1 MGRVSEVQ
9 LLVLLSFILQLFLFF
24 TGGLR
29 RRARNW
35 LLRGT
40 IWLAYMGADVVAIYA
55 LGFLSRHGDAMRSS
69 HDDASL
75 RLAHPLAFLWAPF
88 LLIHLGGQDTIT
100 AFAIEDNNLWLR
112 HLLNLLLQVTLALYV
127 FWKSS
132 GWHSTQVLVPG
143 VLVFV
148 AGIIKYA
155 ERTAAMW
162 HGNLKN
168 ISTSKST
175 TNNSNDNS
183 NNTSSSSW
191 DHNGRDQQNPVTVTS
206 IVCCALRSAPGIR
219 MLFARRK
226 TPKMASDLLKITP
239 SDLLPS
245 NSHKDLFR
253 LMDAELG
260 IMYSDVYTKA
270 AVLRTGSGIAFRCIS
285 LACTV
290 AALVLFFFFG
300 SRADHDTTNTYTAS
314 RVDTIITCTLFI
326 GGLVVDVCSLL
337 TMVMASPW
345 TWAWLR
351 ARAHRRI
358 AAMCLR
364 LVTVSGWLGTTRPLW
379 SNTMGQYRFV
389 CYENDSRPWPS
400 SSSPPPPTRSERV
413 MGVIRKLVSSEEMK
427 NQFCLSKLLETKH
440 VEVDDSVTECLVEA
454 IDDIVHSNAE
464 QWGCLG
470 QMLLAVTTRT
480 ELTCDFVRLVSWLHA
495 CTEVLLCEA
504 QAEAEAAEEEAV
516 RARAQPDANA
526 AAAAAAS
533 ADVCRKLSRYMV
545 YLVAVHPAGA
555 DLVQVVCGHPNKEY
569 ESWERYSTI
578 SLGGKRHQVRMGLLR
593 LELEAARRDCGCA
606 SSCAPTSPR
615 SRRILASS
623 LPPPEK
629 WKETLEKLKRMW
641 ARLLVY
647 AAAKSRPEAHAAE
660 LARGG
665 ELLTFVWLLLSHNGL
680 GATFWVD
687 LVPQRSKHQAS
698 SEPESGGAGS
708 SKTYYVFKNLPPF
721 QVVVDNC
728 CPQLL
733 LPPQQPNTNTDSSRI
748 PPVMLAPSR
757 VNP

>member
-29 RRARNW
+29 RRTRNW

-55 LGFLSRHGDAMRSS
+55 LGFLSRHADAMRSN
-69 HDDASL
+69 HDGASL

-132 GWHSTQVLVPG
+132 SWHSTQVLVPG

-155 ERTAAMW
+155 ERTAALW
-162 HGNLKN
+162 HGNL
-168 ISTSKST
+168 
-175 TNNSNDNS
+175 NSS
-183 NNTSSSSW
+183 
-191 DHNGRDQQNPVTVTS
+191 GDQQNPGAVTS
-206 IVCCALRSAPGIR
+206 IADVCDAVRSAPLKIR

-226 TPKMASDLLKITP
+226 TPKVALDLSKISPSFSDR
-239 SDLLPS
+239 SS
-245 NSHKDLFR
+245 NRHKELFS

-260 IMYSDVYTKA
+260 MMYSDVYTKA
-270 AVLRTGSGIAFRCIS
+270 AVLRTGSGIVFRCIS

-290 AALVLFFFFG
+290 AALILFFLFS
-300 SRADHDTTNTYTAS
+300 SRADHDTTTNTYTGGGA
-314 RVDTIITCTLFI
+314 DTIITYTLFI

-351 ARAHRRI
+351 ARGHRRI
-358 AAMCLR
+358 AAMCLH
-364 LVTVSGWLGTTRPLW
+364 LVTVSGGLGTPTRPLW

-389 CYENDSRPWPS
+389 CYDDDSQPWPS
-400 SSSPPPPTRSERV
+400 SSSPPTPPTCSEQV
-413 MGVIRKLVSSEEMK
+413 MGIIRKLVSNEEGK
-427 NQFCLSKLLETKH
+427 KLFCLSKLLEAKH
-440 VEVDDSVTECLVEA
+440 VVVDDKVTECLVQV
-454 IDDIVHSNAE
+454 INDILHSKGE
-464 QWGCLG
+464 QWQCLG
-470 QMLLAVTTRT
+470 QMLLAVTTRPT
-480 ELTCDFVRLVSWLHA
+480 PPCVCSCDFVRIVSWLHA

-504 QAEAEAAEEEAV
+504 AAEAEAAVEA
-516 RARAQPDANA
+516 ARAGVQHEANAATA
-526 AAAAAAS
+526 AAAAAAVAAAAADS

-555 DLVQVVCGHPNKEY
+555 DLVQVVCGHPDKEY

-578 SLGGKRHQVRMGLLR
+578 RLSGKQHQIRMGLLR
-593 LELEAARRDCGCA
+593 LELEAAKRDCGCA
-606 SSCAPTSPR
+606 SSSPSSWR
-615 SRRILASS
+615 QSRRILALS
-623 LPPPEK
+623 LPPPGR
-629 WKETLEKLKRMW
+629 WQDTLKELKNMW

-680 GATFWVD
+680 GAAFQVG
-687 LVPQRSKHQAS
+687 LVPQSSKHQS
-698 SEPESGGAGS
+698 SSDSASGGAGS
-708 SKTYYVFKNLPPF
+708 SKTYYVFENLPTL
-721 QVVVDNC
+721 QRVVDNC

-733 LPPQQPNTNTDSSRI
+733 LPPQQPTNTDSSR
-748 PPVMLAPSR
+748 SGTS
-757 VNP
+757 